1 MSTDPLPISN
11 DPAAWAL
18 RYAALGLRVVPIRPG
33 AKAPA
38 LNQWVTHATNDPDT
52 ITSWWSGLY
61 RGHGVGLAL
70 GAFGVGFIFA
80 VDIDQHGHDGE
91 ESWRELLARYD
102 AAEPDTWEAITGG
115 GGRHLLFFSQVE
127 IRNSDTPGLAGID
140 IRGAGG
146 QILVEPTMHPS
157 GQPYGWVDGAS
168 PWDIDLAPA
177 PAWLLEELMAKRT
190 SAPVE
195 RAPAARDTDRPGD
208 LWANATPWSDILSRD
223 GWTLDHTDATGE
235 EYWVRPG
242 KEARDGHSA
251 TVGYGGGDTLKVF
264 TSSVAG
270 LDAEA
275 TYTKLGYLAAVHH
288 TGDHSA
294 AAQALVVDGW
304 SAPAPSFAATFT
316 AKPELVEAAKELGW
330 EVASPEL
337 ARAAFDG
344 TYVTQR
350 QTMLLRPDGAGLIYP
365 GKVHSF
371 AAEPG
376 VGKTWIGL
384 LAVVEAVERGEHA
397 MVVDF
402 EDTAATTF
410 TRLRQMG
417 ADDRVVDQVHH
428 VTPTTRYRDGAL
440 PTNVTELAAR
450 CSIVLIDST
459 GEALAHS
466 GLDQNVDDDVTAWMR
481 HAPRA
486 LARLGPAVVL
496 IDHQVKDK
504 ESQGRWAIGSQRKL
518 AAIDGVAYTVRLVEA
533 FSQVKAGR
541 MKITCAKDR
550 GGNYGVGVAVLDVAI
565 TPLGGGDLRLTVEVP
580 PEMANTE
587 SGWMPTHIM
596 EEVSRWIE
604 DLEGAGASKRQLTES
619 LGRKA
624 KDVRLAVDKLVEL
637 GHLEARGTHMNLRF
651 HILTPYRE
659 PHEMMRETFV
669 PNGVATRVPVASH
682 PRPGRGSETGPESR
696 PSRPPPE
703 GGRDSDSTDRGS
715 PRDTPT
721 RGVASQPDDPF
732 NENLF

>member
-1 MSTDPLPISN
+1 MSTDPLPQLD
-11 DPAAWAL
+11 DPTAWAL

-38 LNQWVTHATNDPDT
+38 LSEWVTHATNDLDT
-52 ITSWWSGLY
+52 ITAWWSGLY

-70 GAFGVGFIFA
+70 GRFDDQRWVFA

-91 ESWRELLARYD
+91 ESWRDLLRRHD
-102 AAEPDTWEAITGG
+102 SEEPATWEAITGG
-115 GGRHLLFFSQVE
+115 GGRHLLFSAEVE

-146 QILVEPTMHPS
+146 QILVEPTVHPS
-157 GQPYGWVDGAS
+157 GQRYAWVDGSA
-168 PWDIDLAPA
+168 PWETDIAPA
-177 PAWLLEELMAKRT
+177 PVWLLEELLAKRT

-195 RAPAARDTDRPGD
+195 RAPVTHDTDRPGD
-208 LWANATPWSDILSRD
+208 LWANATPWFDILSRD

-270 LDAEA
+270 LDADA

-288 TGDHSA
+288 DGNHTA

-304 SAPAPSFAATFT
+304 SAPAPSFAETF
-316 AKPELVEAAKELGW
+316 AAQPERVEAAVQEAEGW
-330 EVASPEL
+330 EVAGPDL
-337 ARAAFDG
+337 ARAAFEG
-344 TYVTQR
+344 TYVAQR
-350 QTMLLRPDGAGLIYP
+350 HTMLLRPDGEGLIYP

-417 ADDRVVDQVHH
+417 ADERVVNQVHH

-440 PTNVTELAAR
+440 PGNVTDLAAR

-466 GLDQNVDDDVTAWMR
+466 GLDQNVDDDVTTWMR

-496 IDHQVKDK
+496 IDHQVKEK
-504 ESQGRWAIGSQRKL
+504 ESQGRWAIGSHRKL
-518 AAIDGVAYTVRLVEA
+518 AAIDGVAYTVRLVES
-533 FSQVKAGR
+533 FSKVKAGR
-541 MKITCAKDR
+541 VKVTCAKDR

-580 PEMANTE
+580 PEVANTE

-624 KDVRLAVDKLVEL
+624 KDVRMAVDKLVEL

-659 PHEMMRETFV
+659 PHEMMREVFA
-669 PNGVATRVPVASH
+669 PDRVATRVPPAS
-682 PRPGRGSETGPESR
+682 G
-696 PSRPPPE
+696 
-703 GGRDSDSTDRGS
+703 
-715 PRDTPT
+715 T
-721 RGVASQPDDPF
+721 RV
-732 NENLF
+732 